1 MVHPNILPQTS
12 RNAACAVSIDSLTEA
27 VLKRYTDRIESKNI
41 RIEAEL
47 QSLTAA
53 VFPAFIDS
61 AVCKLIENA
70 IESTPRG
77 GELNVTLIDGED
89 CWELEVADSAFEL
102 TRSNNGGGSSLSDQ
116 VPGSVATGSVDKRAR
131 LEVIRRAATV
141 HGGKIQTWDCPQ
153 GGTANVLV
161 IPRRQEVNKAA

>member
-1 MVHPNILPQTS
+1 MVQPNILPQLDQKT
-12 RNAACAVSIDSLTEA
+12 ACSVSINSLTES
-27 VLKRYTDRIESKNI
+27 VLRRYTERIESKNI
-41 RIEAEL
+41 RIEKEL

-70 IESTPRG
+70 IEATPHG

-89 CWELEVADSAFEL
+89 CWELEVADSAFEFSRNSDDSYSSF
-102 TRSNNGGGSSLSDQ
+102 TAQIPQPIAGSS
-116 VPGSVATGSVDKRAR
+116 VHERAR
-131 LEVIRRAATV
+131 LEVVRRAATL
-141 HGGKIQTWDCPQ
+141 HGGKVQTWDCPQ

-161 IPRRQEVNKAA
+161 IPRRQETNKAA

>member
-1 MVHPNILPQTS
+1 MVHPNILPQS
-12 RNAACAVSIDSLTEA
+12 DRKAARTVSIDSLTEA
-27 VLKRYTDRIESKNI
+27 VLRRYNDRIESKNI
-41 RIEAEL
+41 RIEKEL

-70 IESTPRG
+70 IESTPCG

-89 CWELEVADSAFEL
+89 CWELEVADSAIEV
-102 TRSNNGGGSSLSDQ
+102 TRSNRGSALLPDQSLE
-116 VPGSVATGSVDKRAR
+116 VVATGPVDKRAR